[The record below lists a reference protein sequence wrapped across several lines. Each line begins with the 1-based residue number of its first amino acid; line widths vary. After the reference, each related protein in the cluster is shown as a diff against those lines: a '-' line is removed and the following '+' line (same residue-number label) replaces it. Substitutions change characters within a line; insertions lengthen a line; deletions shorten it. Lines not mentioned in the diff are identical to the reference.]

1 MTRICIYGA
10 GAIGGHLAAALA
22 RAKVA
27 EVSVIARGA
36 TLAAIQDRGL
46 TVETGGDRFTVPLTA
61 SDDPHSLGPQDIV
74 ILTLKA
80 PAVADAVPGIQALLG
95 PNTAVVTAM
104 NGVPFWYFYA
114 HGGAW
119 DGHRLDSVD
128 PGGRQWDAIGPHRAI
143 GAVVWTAAEVVAPGH
158 VRHTYGNRFDLGE
171 PDGTMSERT
180 TALAALLAR
189 AGLQAPATGDIRGAI
204 WTKLWG
210 NLSFNPV
217 SALTNA
223 TLDVLATS
231 PRTVPVLRA
240 MMVEAQAIAERLGVS
255 FPMDVDARIAMALSV
270 GPHKTSML
278 QDLDRGRPLEL
289 DALTGVIA
297 EMGRLVGV
305 ATPTIDTVLALTR
318 QRAEAA
324 PPPSAGAESHI

>member
-1 MTRICIYGA
+1 MTRICIYGT

-27 EVSVIARGA
+27 DISVVARGA

-46 TVETGGDRFTVPLTA
+46 IVDTGGDRFTVPLNA
-61 SDDPHSLGPQDIV
+61 SDDPARLGPQDIV

-80 PAVADAVPGIQALLG
+80 PAVPEAVPGIAALLG
-95 PNTAVVTAM
+95 PDTAVVTAM
-104 NGVPFWYFYA
+104 NGIPFWYFYA

-128 PGGRQWDAIGPHRAI
+128 PGGSQWDQIGPQRAI
-143 GAVVWTAAEVVAPGH
+143 GAVVWTAADIVAPGH

-171 PDGTMSERT
+171 PGGSISGRI
-180 TALAALLAR
+180 AGLATLLER
-189 AGLQAPATGDIRGAI
+189 AGLQAPVTGDIRGAI

-217 SALTNA
+217 SALTHA

-231 PRTVPVLRA
+231 PRTVPTLRA
-240 MMVEAQAIAERLGVS
+240 MMVEAQAIAARLGIT

-278 QDLDRGRPLEL
+278 QDLERGRPLEIE
-289 DALTGVIA
+289 ALTGVIA
-297 EMGRLVGV
+297 EMGRLVGI
-305 ATPTIDTVLALTR
+305 ATPTIDTVLALAR
-318 QRAEAA
+318 QRARTAA
-324 PPPSAGAESHI
+324 RSA